1 MHFFSKV
8 FSADTS
14 SSYALNTACFNV
26 NVEPLD
32 KGNYHSSVD
41 VAELGALTIALVS
54 NRSSIVVRK
63 GEPSSNP
70 ENKRYSLAYVVE
82 GELVNSSAHGTTR
95 LKAGQFA
102 LFDNSLPR
110 TMFVYN
116 SVKLLLVCASLE
128 TLQRHVPNPAS
139 MQHQLFNEPLNDD
152 GRPIFAPILCLWEHL
167 KSGKLQDFGTTIGE
181 DFLEDIGKTFARQST
196 ASLRSKHTQ
205 RLFNRIKEHIEQ
217 NLQDPQ
223 LNAENVAAAFGIS
236 TRYLRTLFQGSEKLS
251 HYVQRRRIEK
261 SAELLISP
269 QRQGTSIT
277 DIAYECGF
285 NSSTHFSRTFRAV
298 FNESAR
304 DFRNRHQS
312 LPDPP
317 AV

>member
-1 MHFFSKV
+1 M
-8 FSADTS
+8 
-14 SSYALNTACFNV
+14 
-26 NVEPLD
+26 
-32 KGNYHSSVD
+32 
-41 VAELGALTIALVS
+41 
-54 NRSSIVVRK
+54 
-63 GEPSSNP
+63 
-70 ENKRYSLAYVVE
+70 VE

-95 LKAGQFA
+95 LKPGQFTM
-102 LFDNSLPR
+102 FDNSLPR

-139 MQHQLFNEPLNDD
+139 MMYQVINEPMNED

-167 KSGKLQDFGTTIGE
+167 RSGKLQDFGTTIGL
-181 DFLEDIGKTFARQST
+181 DFLEDIGRTFARQSA

-217 NLQDPQ
+217 NLHDPQ
-223 LNAENVAAAFGIS
+223 LNAEAVAATFGIS
-236 TRYLRTLFQGSEKLS
+236 TRYLRTLFQGSERLS
-251 HYVQRRRIEK
+251 HYIQRRRIEK

-304 DFRNRHQS
+304 EFRNRHQS
-312 LPDPP
+312 LPSPP
-317 AV
+317 SI